1 MRKPRAIRWSIV
13 SLATLI
19 AILGIAYHAIPP
31 IVEPTLAKKLQAMVA
46 ERLHAELAMGDLSYE
61 IPYTLRL
68 SKARLILR
76 DRDDVPALVSVDRL
90 DLTLAKLPQ
99 KGKPLVIRALHII
112 HPKVSMVRAPSGE
125 LIGHDIVINQPEKPE
140 KPRHKLSELFELRR
154 VKIDDGEIYFEDR
167 SKPNEPAMEWTG
179 IATDLNITPKDKAL
193 YDYHFVVN
201 NDPLLTFDA
210 AGSMQ
215 IDDLLLKIDQL
226 KMHAGVAAETSK
238 TPLPA
243 VVQRFVDKFKI
254 KGELDVSG
262 NANLPLRKLA
272 DAQGEAHLQ
281 LHGASAQI
289 KDLSFDGLMLKL
301 DGGRSASD
309 PPKIELAITGRVQD
323 AAFQLDP
330 TGIVLASGAAIF
342 KDVHARYGQ
351 DDIKLIFA
359 RILPGHP
366 ARLED
371 VVGQIDFHA
380 PSPPYPPPLSK
391 LIPRLNPTGVYRIIG
406 RSTLDKPL
414 THTDL
419 TVSADDARMAPTKRN
434 IPFEHVH
441 GDVHVDE
448 KQSEVH
454 NVRAT
459 LAGGDVTLKGTIET
473 PKPHTYAF
481 ETTVEKVNLEQ
492 LAPILL
498 ETEKEKNKLR
508 GNVFGRATI
517 KGSGRIDDKSA
528 LDLMT
533 VDGEAESHEADLWR
547 GNVVGGV
554 VDRVKVSKESLSTS
568 EAAVIF
574 SIKDRVV
581 HLKSAAINSGV
592 LGLQGT
598 GTVSFDRQL
607 DLDIVAAPL
616 GDWKMNL
623 KKLKIPIVSDVT
635 AEIAGA
641 VQKLL
646 NAATSQLIYQF
657 HVTGDTHQ
665 PKITPV
671 PVPVLTET
679 AAAIFGKMTKE
690 QKEGDLIASMREK
703 KEEDTSSKR

>member
-1 MRKPRAIRWSIV
+1 
-13 SLATLI
+13 
-19 AILGIAYHAIPP
+19 
-31 IVEPTLAKKLQAMVA
+31 
-46 ERLHAELAMGDLSYE
+46 
-61 IPYTLRL
+61 
-68 SKARLILR
+68 
-76 DRDDVPALVSVDRL
+76 
-90 DLTLAKLPQ
+90 
-99 KGKPLVIRALHII
+99 
-112 HPKVSMVRAPSGE
+112 
-125 LIGHDIVINQPEKPE
+125 
-140 KPRHKLSELFELRR
+140 
-154 VKIDDGEIYFEDR
+154 
-167 SKPNEPAMEWTG
+167 
-179 IATDLNITPKDKAL
+179 
-193 YDYHFVVN
+193 
-201 NDPLLTFDA
+201 
-210 AGSMQ
+210 
-215 IDDLLLKIDQL
+215 
-226 KMHAGVAAETSK
+226 
-238 TPLPA
+238 
-243 VVQRFVDKFKI
+243 
-254 KGELDVSG
+254 
-262 NANLPLRKLA
+262 
-272 DAQGEAHLQ
+272 
-281 LHGASAQI
+281 
-289 KDLSFDGLMLKL
+289 
-301 DGGRSASD
+301 
-309 PPKIELAITGRVQD
+309 
-323 AAFQLDP
+323 
-330 TGIVLASGAAIF
+330 
-342 KDVHARYGQ
+342 
-351 DDIKLIFA
+351 
-359 RILPGHP
+359 
-366 ARLED
+366 
-371 VVGQIDFHA
+371 
-380 PSPPYPPPLSK
+380 LSK

-481 ETTVEKVNLEQ
+481 ETTVQKVNLEQ

-554 VDRVKVSKESLSTS
+554 VDQVKVSKESLSTS

-598 GTVSFDRQL
+598 GTVSFDKQL

-703 KEEDTSSKR
+703 KEEDTSSKK